1 MATATLTFSASME
14 ADGETK
20 TIGSTASL
28 TVSAIQSGKQTIGN
42 SYETLATLLP
52 ENTTV
57 IIYNPSTVDVSVRLK
72 LESYTTK
79 AYAMY
84 NVIAGGLFVVP
95 RQHITDTGTFLASR
109 IDALDARTDSG
120 TANVEY
126 CILT

>member
-1 MATATLTFSASME
+1 MD

-28 TVSAIQSGKQTIGN
+28 SVSSIQSGKQTVGN
-42 SYETLATLLP
+42 VYEVLATQLP

-57 IIYNPSTVDVSVRLK
+57 IIYNPSTVDVAVRLT

-79 AYAMY
+79 PYATY

-109 IDALDARTDSG
+109 IDSLHARTDSG
-120 TANVEY
+120 TANIEY

>member
-1 MATATLTFSASME
+1 MATATLTFSASMV

-20 TIGSTASL
+20 TIGSTASF
-28 TVSAIQSGKQTIGN
+28 TVSAIQSGKQTVGN
-42 SYETLATLLP
+42 AYEVLATQLP

-57 IIYNPSTVDVSVRLK
+57 IIYNPSTVDVAVRLT

-79 AYAMY
+79 LYASY

-109 IDALDARTDSG
+109 IDALHARTDSG
-120 TANVEY
+120 TADLEY